1 MDDTRFDID
10 AHDLFQF
17 GNADVVVVQGLDM
30 VDLGF
35 VEAQLGIEDVQV
47 DADAGLVPAILD
59 TIVFTGLVDDGLRFF
74 DLLGGTADVEVGLL
88 DFQLDGFAGL
98 LFRFTGH
105 EEILFG
111 LVDFSL
117 RRAAIIEVISDAS
130 TDVPAAFIGIDAWEG
145 VVGPVIAACNGDSR
159 PIAGIGD
166 VDVTFCL
173 LDGNGCLEDFRKT

>member
-47 DADAGLVPAILD
+47 DADAGLVTDILD

-98 LFRFTGH
+98 LFRFTAT
-105 EEILFG
+105 
-111 LVDFSL
+111 
-117 RRAAIIEVISDAS
+117 RRSCLAWL
-130 TDVPAAFIGIDAWEG
+130 TLAFVA
-145 VVGPVIAACNGDSR
+145 PPS
-159 PIAGIGD
+159 
-166 VDVTFCL
+166 
-173 LDGNGCLEDFRKT
+173 

>member
-47 DADAGLVPAILD
+47 DADAGLVTDILD

-74 DLLGGTADVEVGLL
+74 DLLGGTARVFCSVSR
-88 DFQLDGFAGL
+88 A
-98 LFRFTGH
+98 T
-105 EEILFG
+105 
-111 LVDFSL
+111 
-117 RRAAIIEVISDAS
+117 RRSCLAWL
-130 TDVPAAFIGIDAWEG
+130 TLAFVA
-145 VVGPVIAACNGDSR
+145 PPS
-159 PIAGIGD
+159 
-166 VDVTFCL
+166 
-173 LDGNGCLEDFRKT
+173 

>member
-47 DADAGLVPAILD
+47 DADAGLVTDILD

-98 LFRFTGH
+98 LFRFTGD
-105 EEILFG
+105 EESLFG
-111 LVDFSL
+111 LVNFGL
-117 RRAAIIEVISDAS
+117 GRTAVVETISDTS
-130 TDVPAAFIGIDAWEG
+130 TDVPAALVSIDTRKVLSFQLLPPETFT
-145 VVGPVIAACNGDSR
+145 VG
-159 PIAGIGD
+159 
-166 VDVTFCL
+166 L
-173 LDGNGCLEDFRKT
+173 LLASAISMLFSAV